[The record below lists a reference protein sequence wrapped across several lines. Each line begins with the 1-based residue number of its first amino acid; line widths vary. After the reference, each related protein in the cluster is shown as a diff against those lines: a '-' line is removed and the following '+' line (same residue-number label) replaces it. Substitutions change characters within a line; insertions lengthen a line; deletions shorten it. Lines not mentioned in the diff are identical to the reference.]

1 MTTFKNHQVDDGLLC
16 ELTEKVLCD
25 DFWLTPFNA
34 SKLPKLRR
42 SRVVSRSRKRD
53 LRMDVPGKTERAPG
67 VRRRMDVH
75 AQRVLVRSDDEF
87 LSGSI

>member
-1 MTTFKNHQVDDGLLC
+1 
-16 ELTEKVLCD
+16 
-25 DFWLTPFNA
+25 
-34 SKLPKLRR
+34 
-42 SRVVSRSRKRD
+42 
-53 LRMDVPGKTERAPG
+53 MDVPGKTERAPG